1 MTCAPVAVQ
10 ALDDHRRLVAGLQ
23 RLLASQGEVILRET
37 HISTV
42 LLAGPLA
49 YKLKKPVA
57 PGFLDFTTLAARRR
71 ACEDEL
77 RLNRRTAP
85 QLYQAVV
92 PITGSLDAP
101 VLGDADAPSEA
112 DVIDVALR
120 MRRFDEAQVLDSLAA
135 RRALPLAAMAP
146 LGQAVARLHAH
157 AAVVDPASG
166 FGTVASVRDWTV
178 RTVQSLRAHTLAP
191 ADRAR
196 LDAVAAWCEQQLHQ
210 HAPLIAARHAGGRV
224 RECHGDLHL
233 GNIVLLDGV
242 AVPFDALEFNA
253 ALRFIDV
260 MSDVAFLW
268 MDLLDHDLPAHAAC
282 LLGAWL
288 EDSGDAEGL
297 PLLRDF
303 AVYRALVR
311 AYVAQ
316 LRAQQPGTPVAGRV
330 REHTS
335 FAHYLSLA
343 ERLRRA
349 APALVVMTG
358 LSGSGKSTLAAQLAE
373 RLGGVRVRS
382 DVERKRL
389 AGLDWRAATG
399 AAAALYAP
407 AMTLRTYA
415 RLQAVARAALA
426 GGVPVVVDA
435 ASLRRAERRA
445 LLATADALGAPA
457 VVVECSAPL
466 DVLRRRVALRAAQ
479 GGDPSDATVAVLEAQ
494 CTWREPPAD
503 DERARWAQLD
513 TSAAPAAQAAAC
525 DAVLARLRGDAF
537 ASQGTIPG

>member
-1 MTCAPVAVQ
+1 M
-10 ALDDHRRLVAGLQ
+10 
-23 RLLASQGEVILRET
+23 LASQGAVVRRET

-42 LLAGPLA
+42 LLAGPVA

-101 VLGDADAPSEA
+101 LIGAADQSSDTNA
-112 DVIDVALR
+112 IDVALR
-120 MRRFDEAQVLDSLAA
+120 MQRFDETQVLDALAA
-135 RRALPLAAMAP
+135 RGALPLQAMAP
-146 LGQAVARLHAH
+146 LGRAVARLHAG
-157 AAVVDPASG
+157 AMAVDPAAG
-166 FGTVASVRDWTV
+166 FGTVASVREWTV
-178 RTVQSLRAHTLAP
+178 RTMKLLRANLLAP
-191 ADRAR
+191 TDRAR
-196 LDAVAAWCEQQLHQ
+196 LDALAGWCEQQLQQ
-210 HAPLIAARHAGGRV
+210 HAPLIAARHASGRV

-242 AVPFDALEFNA
+242 AVPFDALEFNV

-268 MDLLDHDLPAHAAC
+268 MDLLDHDLPAHAAR
-282 LLGAWL
+282 LLDAWL
-288 EDSGDAEGL
+288 EASGDADGL
-297 PLLRDF
+297 PLLRYF

-311 AYVAQ
+311 AFVAQ
-316 LRAQQPGTPVAGRV
+316 LRAQQRDTPVAGRV

-343 ERLRRA
+343 ERLCPPQ
-349 APALVVMTG
+349 PALVVMTG
-358 LSGSGKSTLAAQLAE
+358 LSGSGKSTIAAQLAE
-373 RLGGVRVRS
+373 WLGGVRVRS

-389 AGLDWRAATG
+389 AGIDWRAPT
-399 AAAALYAP
+399 AAAPDLYAP
-407 AMTLRTYA
+407 AVTARTYA
-415 RLQAVARAALA
+415 RLQAVARAALV

-435 ASLRRAERRA
+435 ASLRRAERRE
-445 LLATADALGAPA
+445 LLAIADAVGAPA

-466 DVLRRRVALRAAQ
+466 DVLRQRVTLRAAQ
-479 GGDPSDATVAVLEAQ
+479 GVDPSDATVAVLEAQ
-494 CTWREPPAD
+494 CAWCEPPDD
-503 DERARWAQLD
+503 DERTRWLRVD
-513 TSAAPAAQAAAC
+513 TSAAPAEQAAAC
-525 DAVLARLRGDAF
+525 DTVLDRLRSDEPAT
-537 ASQGTIPG
+537 QGTIGA

>member
-1 MTCAPVAVQ
+1 MEVSSLDQHRQLVD
-10 ALDDHRRLVAGLQ
+10 ALRRCLAGARQ
-23 RLLASQGEVILRET
+23 VDVCET
-37 HISTV
+37 HFSTV
-42 LLAGPLA
+42 LLAGEHA

-57 PGFLDFTTLAARRR
+57 FDFVDFTTLAARRR
-71 ACEDEL
+71 ACDDEL
-77 RLNRRTAP
+77 RLNARTAP

-92 PITGSLDAP
+92 PISGWLDAP
-101 VLGDADAPSEA
+101 TLGGAAGLWAPGA
-112 DVIDVALR
+112 IDVALR
-120 MRRFDEAQVLDSLAA
+120 MRRFDGTQLLDALAA
-135 RRALPLAAMAP
+135 HRALPLAAMAP
-146 LGQAVARLHAH
+146 LGQAVSRLHAH

-166 FGTVASVRDWTV
+166 FGTVACVRDWTV

-196 LDAVAAWCEQQLHQ
+196 LDAVAAWCEQQLQQ

-268 MDLLDHDLPAHAAC
+268 MDLLDHDLPAHAAR

-330 REHTS
+330 REHGS
-335 FAHYLSLA
+335 FAQYLSLA

-349 APALVVMTG
+349 EPALVVMTG
-358 LSGSGKSTLAAQLAE
+358 LSGSGKSTIAAQLAE

-389 AGLDWRAATG
+389 AGLDWHTPTG
-399 AAAALYAP
+399 AAPALYTP
-407 AMTLRTYA
+407 EMSSRTYA
-415 RLQAVARAALA
+415 RLQTVAPAALA

-435 ASLRRAERRA
+435 ASLRRAERRE

-457 VVVECSAPL
+457 LVVECSAPL
-466 DVLRRRVALRAAQ
+466 DVLRQRVALRAAQ

-494 CTWREPPAD
+494 RGWREPPAD
-503 DERARWAQLD
+503 DERARWLQID
-513 TSAAPAAQAAAC
+513 TSAVPAAQAAAC
-525 DAVLARLRGDAF
+525 DAVLARLRGDAL
-537 ASQGTIPG
+537 ASQGTISE